1 MMSANNEHKKMYN
14 VYIAA
19 FDHIFKQQISA
30 NIEIMALIIVTLFL
44 DNLESLRAYF
54 TLKNEYDPMTIPK
67 IIPINRYSG

>member
-1 MMSANNEHKKMYN
+1 MISANNEHKKMYN

-67 IIPINRYSG
+67 

>member
-1 MMSANNEHKKMYN
+1 MMSANNEHRKRYN

-30 NIEIMALIIVTLFL
+30 NIEIMALIIVMLFL

>member
-1 MMSANNEHKKMYN
+1 MISANNEHKKMYN

-19 FDHIFKQQISA
+19 FDHIFKQQISE

>member
-1 MMSANNEHKKMYN
+1 MMSANNEHRKMYN

>member
-1 MMSANNEHKKMYN
+1 MISANNEHKKMYN

-30 NIEIMALIIVTLFL
+30 NIEIMALVIVTLFL

>member
-1 MMSANNEHKKMYN
+1 MISANNEHKKMYN

>member
-1 MMSANNEHKKMYN
+1 MISANNEHRKMYN

>member
-1 MMSANNEHKKMYN
+1 MISANNEHKKMYN

-67 IIPINRYSG
+67 ILPINRYSG

>member
-1 MMSANNEHKKMYN
+1 MISANNEHKKMYN

-30 NIEIMALIIVTLFL
+30 NIEIMAVIIVTLFL